1 MAWAAVCLAGLSAAA
16 PSAGAGPSEQGT
28 QIVFLG
34 TGNPNP
40 DPNHQGPCL
49 AIIVHGQPYLVDCG
63 PGLVRQASAA
73 HAKGF
78 AALSMDK
85 LTRAFITHL
94 HTDHTIGLPD
104 LMFTPAV
111 TGRKAGLTLVG
122 PAGLGAMTRHIE
134 EAWSEDLN
142 VRLHGG
148 EPSVPEAYKITVHEI
163 HQDGLVYEDQNV
175 KVRAFTVSHGKWLH
189 AYGYRFETPDRVIV
203 VSGDTTYCTNLIENA
218 KGCDVLIHEAYSA
231 EGLSRRTPDW
241 RAYHSEYHTSGP
253 DVGRIANEVRPK
265 LLLLY
270 HELPFGE
277 PDGEIL
283 REVRSV
289 YNGDVREAQDLAGY

>member
-1 MAWAAVCLAGLSAAA
+1 MTALDAGSAK
-16 PSAGAGPSEQGT
+16 SDEGT
-28 QIVFLG
+28 KIVFLG

-40 DPNHQGPCL
+40 DPDHQGPCL
-49 AIIVHGQPYLVDCG
+49 AIIVRGQPYLVDCG

-73 HAKGF
+73 HAKGV
-78 AALSMDK
+78 AALTMDR
-85 LTRAFITHL
+85 LTRAFVTHL
-94 HTDHTIGLPD
+94 HTDHTLGLPD

-111 TGRKAGLTLVG
+111 TGRTEGLELFG
-122 PAGLGAMTRHIE
+122 PAGLESMVRHIE
-134 EAWSEDLN
+134 EAWSEDRN

-148 EPSVPEAYKITVHEI
+148 EPSIPAAYSVSVHEI
-163 HQDGLVYEDQNV
+163 AHDGLVYEDKNV

-189 AYGYRFETPDRVIV
+189 AYGYRFETPGRGIV
-203 VSGDTTYCTNLIENA
+203 VSGDTTYCPNLIANA

-231 EGLSRRTPDW
+231 EGLRRRTADW
-241 RAYHSEYHTSGP
+241 RAYHAEYHTSGL
-253 DVGRIANEVRPK
+253 DVGRIANAVRPK

-270 HELPFGE
+270 HELPFAE

-289 YNGDVREAQDLAGY
+289 YDGEVRDAEDLAEY

>member
-1 MAWAAVCLAGLSAAA
+1 MALGLLASLPDPA
-16 PSAGAGPSEQGT
+16 PSGTESSAEGT

-40 DPNHQGPCL
+40 DPDHQGPCL
-49 AIIVHGQPYLVDCG
+49 AIIVRGQPYLVDCG

-78 AALSMDK
+78 TGLTMDR

-94 HTDHTIGLPD
+94 HSDHTLGLPD

-111 TGRKAGLTLVG
+111 TGRKERLELVG
-122 PAGLGAMTRHIE
+122 PAGLADMTRHIE
-134 EAWSEDLN
+134 EAWSEDRN
-142 VRLHGG
+142 VRFHGG
-148 EPSVPEAYKITVHEI
+148 EPAEPKAYEVRVHEI
-163 HQDGLVYEDQNV
+163 QGDGLVYEGANV

-203 VSGDTTYCTNLIENA
+203 VSGDTTYCPNLIENA

-231 EGLSRRTPDW
+231 EGLRRRTPDW
-241 RAYHSEYHTSGP
+241 QAYHSEYHTSGP
-253 DVGRIANEVRPK
+253 DVGRIANAVRPK

-270 HELPFGE
+270 HELPFGQAN
-277 PDGEIL
+277 GEIL
-283 REVRSV
+283 REVQSV
-289 YNGDVREAQDLAGY
+289 YDGDVREAQDLAGY